1 MLDTF
6 LQQLANGVVGGVL
19 YALFAVGLTL
29 TFGILRVTNF
39 AHGEFLMT
47 GAFGAYALSIAGL
60 PFPLAVVGGGMF
72 AAVLGIAIER
82 LTFRFTLNQPIN
94 GLVVSLGL
102 IAILQNVAAK
112 IVGTQPYFMTPA
124 YPGVLDLGGVVL
136 AWQRIAT
143 VVFGLS
149 TIVAV
154 WLLLK
159 RTSLGRSLRALAI
172 DPTATALMGVRTN
185 ALYSIAFGI
194 GCAMAG
200 IAGGLMAALFPLS
213 PFMGAAPV
221 AKGFIVIVLGSLGSI
236 PGAIVGGLLLGIIE
250 ALGAGYIS
258 SAFRDGFGFVALI
271 LVLIVKPAGLFGVAE
286 RRA

>member
-39 AHGEFLMT
+39 AHGEFLMM

-60 PFPLAVVGGGMF
+60 PFPLAVIGGGLF
-72 AAVLGIAIER
+72 AAALGIAVER

-143 VVFGLS
+143 VVFGLL